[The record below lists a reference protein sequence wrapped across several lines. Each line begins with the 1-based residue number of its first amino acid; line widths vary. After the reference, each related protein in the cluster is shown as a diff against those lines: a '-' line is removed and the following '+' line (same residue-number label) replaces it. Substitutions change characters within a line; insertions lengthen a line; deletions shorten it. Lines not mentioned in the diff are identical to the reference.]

1 MILGSQEAKL
11 LLQYCCAC
19 GMWKTSSYEEKNDQ
33 ILLICLLSTE
43 TYEIWLWY
51 SFLNGTCPPRQ
62 RQTEED
68 VASRCKVGHLWDIT
82 LGWVELCSR
91 CQTEIDCSTI

>member
-19 GMWKTSSYEEKNDQ
+19 GMWNTSSYEKEMIKS
-33 ILLICLLSTE
+33 CSSACSPTE

-51 SFLNGTCPPRQ
+51 SLLNGTCPPRQ
-62 RQTEED
+62 WQTEED
-68 VASRCKVGHLWDIT
+68 VASRCKVGHLWDVT
-82 LGWVELCSR
+82 LGWDWYMVEMSNR
-91 CQTEIDCSTI
+91 D